1 MKVPKSCFYKVLF
14 KIDRKKTIMIYRK
27 ISNTAHL
34 FSVRG
39 ITRLSQSLE
48 RLDAFCHSVF
58 PKTNSSPALRR
69 SLL

>member
-34 FSVRG
+34 FSVRD
-39 ITRLSQSLE
+39 ITRLIHVTEIRQTLTI
-48 RLDAFCHSVF
+48 AG
-58 PKTNSSPALRR
+58 TT
-69 SLL
+69 